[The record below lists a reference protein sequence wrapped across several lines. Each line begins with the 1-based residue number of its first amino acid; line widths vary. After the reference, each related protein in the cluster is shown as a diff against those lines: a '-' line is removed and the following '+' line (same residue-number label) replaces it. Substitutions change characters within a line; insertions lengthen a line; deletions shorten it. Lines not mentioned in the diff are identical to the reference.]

1 MTIYSPNR
9 MVERCHIYFFW
20 SCYIYPCVNH
30 CLKNLFFGWLG
41 FLSVILKEDIVI
53 ACERIYIS
61 SLLILGWKWIIF
73 LKVCFIPQQNIN
85 EVWIQSIPA
94 YKTYLHVTGIIVHFS
109 ELSRCIWK
117 LNWVDSRSPSCF
129 WLIELCERN
138 KNLDPPLI
146 FCWLRILWEL
156 SISWFLQIGLIL
168 DPPRSSC

>member
-1 MTIYSPNR
+1 MP
-9 MVERCHIYFFW
+9 HLFFW
-20 SCYIYPCVNH
+20 SCYIYPCVNY
-30 CLKNLFFGWLG
+30 CLKNIFFGMLG

-73 LKVCFIPQQNIN
+73 LKVCFIPQQNSN

-109 ELSRCIWK
+109 ELSRCIRK
-117 LNWVDSRSPSCF
+117 LNWSDSRSPSCF

-138 KNLDPPLI
+138 KKSGSTSYFLLI
-146 FCWLRILWEL
+146 ENTLRIVHLLIPANWVDIGSTSQFL
-156 SISWFLQIGLIL
+156 LIS
-168 DPPRSSC
+168 